1 MQNIGTKNG
10 EIKIRTKIKK
20 IQNIGIKNAFT
31 PI

>member
-1 MQNIGTKNG
+1 MQNIGTKSG
-10 EIKIRTKIKK
+10 EIKIIEK